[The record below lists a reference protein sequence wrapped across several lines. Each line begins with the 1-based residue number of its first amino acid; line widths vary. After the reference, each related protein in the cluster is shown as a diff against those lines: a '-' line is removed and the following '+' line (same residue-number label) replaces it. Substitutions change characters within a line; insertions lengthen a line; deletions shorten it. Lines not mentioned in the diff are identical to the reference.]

1 MTYSLKRESDGAGD
15 SGLVSDA
22 LWLKDD
28 KLQVEHNA
36 RPRVGVAIQVGSPF
50 ARTMQYQDW
59 WQTSLCTDI
68 LIDEEN
74 YVKFKT
80 GNSTYEWRQF

>member
-1 MTYSLKRESDGAGD
+1 MYSLRRERDGAGD

-28 KLQVEHNA
+28 KLQKEHNA

-50 ARTMQYQDW
+50 ARTMQWQDW
-59 WQTSLCTDI
+59 WQTSLCTEI

-80 GNSTYEWRQF
+80 GNSIYEWKKT